1 MNFVLDVDIQ
11 FKEHSLRELAII
23 FVNIILLSVSVR
35 TLAGLGLHD
44 VIATLPAYI
53 KTSSLFFALIG

>member
-11 FKEHSLRELAII
+11 FKEHSFRELTII
-23 FVNIILLSVSVR
+23 FVNIMLLSVSVR
-35 TLAGLGLHD
+35 TLAGQGSHD

-53 KTSSLFFALIG
+53 KTSSLFFVLIG